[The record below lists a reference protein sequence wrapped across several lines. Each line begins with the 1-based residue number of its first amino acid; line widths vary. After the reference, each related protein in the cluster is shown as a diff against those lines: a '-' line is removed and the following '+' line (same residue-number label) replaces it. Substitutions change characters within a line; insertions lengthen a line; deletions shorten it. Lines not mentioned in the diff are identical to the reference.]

1 MLAAGARVALAPRAS
16 ARARAL
22 RRPDPRAPRPSRPR
36 RLAGVAAAPEGGEDA
51 DASTTRVASGEGDEL
66 LDAENQ
72 PSFSNRWSGSD
83 DSDDSHAAARA
94 ARVAAASHGQ
104 VWDSRPDVVHPERDP
119 HPPPDTGSVDPKTY
133 SDEDI
138 ATMQVDALKHAA
150 VVDSVTARLDRE
162 EKDHRE
168 KNAPRYAPPAT
179 HFPAY
184 ENTDAS
190 GLPLPPTPEFSSL
203 RHVNEEGRRPPHVA
217 VPTDAS
223 SKACVCRYTY
233 DRNVL
238 DHLGED
244 YVLERYDPL
253 ETAALHDD
261 PNAAIENLV
270 PFSVRRACRA
280 DADAAF
286 ANVVLAQGF
295 DWTSAKRFSG
305 PSSFE
310 EGPKKDDASYWKWL
324 TERVCAIAELG
335 ITHLW
340 LPPPSHSASPEGYL
354 PGRLF
359 QLDASR
365 YGTKADLKALCAAL
379 RERGVTPVCDVVINH
394 RTADARGVD
403 GAWNVFADLDADGEP
418 IHWGDWA
425 ITCDDPAFF
434 GKGGPDSGENY
445 GPAPDLDHANPELR
459 FALKRW
465 MAWLRDEIGFGGFR
479 FDFVRGFAPEYV
491 EEYIRSAFPPET
503 ANPGESASGALGEGT
518 TKLGDET
525 CEDDAAGAGDDKAND
540 KTKKTKA
547 VLLENPAFHVGENW
561 VDMHWEG
568 ATLSYDQDGPRS
580 RLVDWIADTHGSCA
594 LFDFPTKGILQRA
607 VTHAEFW
614 RLRDNAGR
622 PPGLLGWVP
631 ARAVTFLENHDTG
644 PPQNHWPFPADRLGL
659 GYAYVLTHPGIPC
672 VFGPHAWGN
681 AFGNDEDAF
690 ARVEKS
696 DEKSGEKKSA
706 EGSDSED
713 SEGPG
718 SLGDVI
724 SRLIALRARHGIRAD
739 AHVKILAAESDLYVA
754 RVAHRLTV
762 KLGPRYDVPAAIAP
776 REPEWRLALSGDDW
790 AVWERA
796 SYEGGEPREAARKT
810 TNALFE
816 EDEEDDG
823 AAAEAVRR
831 VCGAVRATDEDALLF
846 DAAAPV
852 LVGGA
857 LDEAAD
863 PASVGSFFE
872 APTSGFVKP
881 AASWDEEDDEQDA
894 GYSDQR

>member
-1 MLAAGARVALAPRAS
+1 M
-16 ARARAL
+16 
-22 RRPDPRAPRPSRPR
+22 
-36 RLAGVAAAPEGGEDA
+36 
-51 DASTTRVASGEGDEL
+51 
-66 LDAENQ
+66 DAENQ

-83 DSDDSHAAARA
+83 DEDDSHAAARA

-324 TERVCAIAELG
+324 TERACAIAELG

-503 ANPGESASGALGEGT
+503 ANPGESASGALGASFA

-631 ARAVTFLENHDTG
+631 ARGRSSRTTTPARRRTTG
-644 PPQNHWPFPADRLGL
+644 RSPRTDS
-659 GYAYVLTHPGIPC
+659 V
-672 VFGPHAWGN
+672 WGT
-681 AFGNDEDAF
+681 
-690 ARVEKS
+690 R
-696 DEKSGEKKSA
+696 
-706 EGSDSED
+706 
-713 SEGPG
+713 
-718 SLGDVI
+718 
-724 SRLIALRARHGIRAD
+724 
-739 AHVKILAAESDLYVA
+739 
-754 RVAHRLTV
+754 T
-762 KLGPRYDVPAAIAP
+762 
-776 REPEWRLALSGDDW
+776 
-790 AVWERA
+790 
-796 SYEGGEPREAARKT
+796 
-810 TNALFE
+810 
-816 EDEEDDG
+816 
-823 AAAEAVRR
+823 
-831 VCGAVRATDEDALLF
+831 C
-846 DAAAPV
+846 
-852 LVGGA
+852 
-857 LDEAAD
+857 
-863 PASVGSFFE
+863 
-872 APTSGFVKP
+872 
-881 AASWDEEDDEQDA
+881 
-894 GYSDQR
+894 

>member
-1 MLAAGARVALAPRAS
+1 M
-16 ARARAL
+16 
-22 RRPDPRAPRPSRPR
+22 
-36 RLAGVAAAPEGGEDA
+36 
-51 DASTTRVASGEGDEL
+51 
-66 LDAENQ
+66 
-72 PSFSNRWSGSD
+72 
-83 DSDDSHAAARA
+83 
-94 ARVAAASHGQ
+94 
-104 VWDSRPDVVHPERDP
+104 
-119 HPPPDTGSVDPKTY
+119 
-133 SDEDI
+133 
-138 ATMQVDALKHAA
+138 
-150 VVDSVTARLDRE
+150 
-162 EKDHRE
+162 
-168 KNAPRYAPPAT
+168 
-179 HFPAY
+179 
-184 ENTDAS
+184 
-190 GLPLPPTPEFSSL
+190 
-203 RHVNEEGRRPPHVA
+203 
-217 VPTDAS
+217 
-223 SKACVCRYTY
+223 
-233 DRNVL
+233 
-238 DHLGED
+238 
-244 YVLERYDPL
+244 
-253 ETAALHDD
+253 
-261 PNAAIENLV
+261 
-270 PFSVRRACRA
+270 
-280 DADAAF
+280 
-286 ANVVLAQGF
+286 
-295 DWTSAKRFSG
+295 
-305 PSSFE
+305 
-310 EGPKKDDASYWKWL
+310 
-324 TERVCAIAELG
+324 
-335 ITHLW
+335 
-340 LPPPSHSASPEGYL
+340 
-354 PGRLF
+354 
-359 QLDASR
+359 
-365 YGTKADLKALCAAL
+365 
-379 RERGVTPVCDVVINH
+379 
-394 RTADARGVD
+394 D

-434 GKGGPDSGENY
+434 GKGAPDSGENY

-503 ANPGESASGALGEGT
+503 ANPRRERFESVESASFAGE
-518 TKLGDET
+518 LGDET

-672 VFGPHAWGN
+672 VFGPHAWGS

-696 DEKSGEKKSA
+696 DERGESA
-706 EGSDSED
+706 EGSD

-724 SRLIALRARHGIRAD
+724 SRLLALRAKHEIRAD

-796 SYEGGEPREAARKT
+796 SYEGGEPRGYARKT
-810 TNALFE
+810 TNALF
-816 EDEEDDG
+816 EEDDG

>member
-83 DSDDSHAAARA
+83 DEDDSHAAARA

>member
-22 RRPDPRAPRPSRPR
+22 RRPDPRAPRASRPR
-36 RLAGVAAAPEGGEDA
+36 RLARVAAAPEGGEDA

-66 LDAENQ
+66 ADAENQ

-83 DSDDSHAAARA
+83 DEDDSHAAARA

-168 KNAPRYAPPAT
+168 KSAPRYAPPAT

-244 YVLERYDPL
+244 YVLEQYDPL
-253 ETAALHDD
+253 TTAALHDG
-261 PNAAIENLV
+261 PNAAIEDLV
-270 PFSVRRACRA
+270 PFSVRRVCGAA
-280 DADAAF
+280 ADAAF

-305 PSSFE
+305 
-310 EGPKKDDASYWKWL
+310 DDKLSYWKWL
-324 TERVCAIAELG
+324 TERARAIAGLG

-365 YGTKADLKALCAAL
+365 YGTKADLQALCAAL

-394 RTADARGVD
+394 RTADARGAD

-491 EEYIRSAFPPET
+491 EEYIRSAFPPRECET
-503 ANPGESASGALGEGT
+503 G
-518 TKLGDET
+518 TKLDTREDG
-525 CEDDAAGAGDDKAND
+525 EDDVFEDDFENSQK
-540 KTKKTKA
+540 KKKTKA

-644 PPQNHWPFPADRLGL
+644 PPQNHWPFPADRLSL

-672 VFGPHAWGN
+672 VFGPHAWGS

-690 ARVEKS
+690 ARKENVRES
-696 DEKSGEKKSA
+696 DASGGESA
-706 EGSDSED
+706 EGSG
-713 SEGPG
+713 SEGSG
-718 SLGDVI
+718 LGDVI
-724 SRLIALRARHGIRAD
+724 SRLLALRARHGIRAD

-796 SYEGGEPREAARKT
+796 SYEGGEPRGAARKT
-810 TNALFE
+810 INPNP
-816 EDEEDDG
+816 EEDDG

-872 APTSGFVKP
+872 APDEVGFVKP

-894 GYSDQR
+894 GLGNKR

>member
-66 LDAENQ
+66 ADSENQ

-83 DSDDSHAAARA
+83 DEDDSHAAARA

-168 KNAPRYAPPAT
+168 KSAPRYAPPAT

-324 TERVCAIAELG
+324 TERVCAIAGLG

-445 GPAPDLDHANPELR
+445 GPAPDLDHTNPELR

-503 ANPGESASGALGEGT
+503 ANPGESASGALRERT

-525 CEDDAAGAGDDKAND
+525 CEDDDAAGAGDDKAND

-672 VFGPHAWGN
+672 VFGPHAWGS

-696 DEKSGEKKSA
+696 DERGESA
-706 EGSDSED
+706 EGSD

-724 SRLIALRARHGIRAD
+724 SRLLALRAKHEIRAD

-796 SYEGGEPREAARKT
+796 SYEGGEPREAPAARKT
-810 TNALFE
+810 TNALF
-816 EDEEDDG
+816 EEDDG

>member
-83 DSDDSHAAARA
+83 DEDDSHAAARA

-403 GAWNVFADLDADGEP
+403 GAWNVYADLDADGEP

-762 KLGPRYDVPAAIAP
+762 KLGPRYDVPAAISP

>member
-16 ARARAL
+16 RARASSPGPARTSPFASASPRG
-22 RRPDPRAPRPSRPR
+22 RRR
-36 RLAGVAAAPEGGEDA
+36 RPEGGEDA

-83 DSDDSHAAARA
+83 DEDDSHAAARA

-724 SRLIALRARHGIRAD
+724 SRLLALRARHGIRAD

-810 TNALFE
+810 ENFE

>member
-1 MLAAGARVALAPRAS
+1 MLASGSRAALAPRAS
-16 ARARAL
+16 ARARAP
-22 RRPDPRAPRPSRPR
+22 RRPDPRAHRVPRPR
-36 RLAGVAAAPEGGEDA
+36 RLARVSAAPEGGEDA

-83 DSDDSHAAARA
+83 DEDDSHAAARA

-724 SRLIALRARHGIRAD
+724 SRLLALRARHGIRAD

-762 KLGPRYDVPAAIAP
+762 KLGPRYDVPAAISP

>member
-1 MLAAGARVALAPRAS
+1 M
-16 ARARAL
+16 
-22 RRPDPRAPRPSRPR
+22 
-36 RLAGVAAAPEGGEDA
+36 
-51 DASTTRVASGEGDEL
+51 
-66 LDAENQ
+66 DAENQ

-83 DSDDSHAAARA
+83 DEDDSHAAARA

>member
-1 MLAAGARVALAPRAS
+1 
-16 ARARAL
+16 
-22 RRPDPRAPRPSRPR
+22 
-36 RLAGVAAAPEGGEDA
+36 
-51 DASTTRVASGEGDEL
+51 
-66 LDAENQ
+66 
-72 PSFSNRWSGSD
+72 
-83 DSDDSHAAARA
+83 
-94 ARVAAASHGQ
+94 
-104 VWDSRPDVVHPERDP
+104 
-119 HPPPDTGSVDPKTY
+119 
-133 SDEDI
+133 
-138 ATMQVDALKHAA
+138 
-150 VVDSVTARLDRE
+150 
-162 EKDHRE
+162 
-168 KNAPRYAPPAT
+168 
-179 HFPAY
+179 
-184 ENTDAS
+184 
-190 GLPLPPTPEFSSL
+190 
-203 RHVNEEGRRPPHVA
+203 
-217 VPTDAS
+217 
-223 SKACVCRYTY
+223 
-233 DRNVL
+233 
-238 DHLGED
+238 
-244 YVLERYDPL
+244 
-253 ETAALHDD
+253 
-261 PNAAIENLV
+261 
-270 PFSVRRACRA
+270 
-280 DADAAF
+280 
-286 ANVVLAQGF
+286 
-295 DWTSAKRFSG
+295 
-305 PSSFE
+305 
-310 EGPKKDDASYWKWL
+310 
-324 TERVCAIAELG
+324 
-335 ITHLW
+335 
-340 LPPPSHSASPEGYL
+340 
-354 PGRLF
+354 
-359 QLDASR
+359 
-365 YGTKADLKALCAAL
+365 
-379 RERGVTPVCDVVINH
+379 
-394 RTADARGVD
+394 
-403 GAWNVFADLDADGEP
+403 
-418 IHWGDWA
+418 
-425 ITCDDPAFF
+425 
-434 GKGGPDSGENY
+434 
-445 GPAPDLDHANPELR
+445 
-459 FALKRW
+459 

-631 ARAVTFLENHDTG
+631 ARAVTFLENHDPG

-724 SRLIALRARHGIRAD
+724 SRLLALRARHGIRAD

>member
-83 DSDDSHAAARA
+83 DEDDSHAAARA

-762 KLGPRYDVPAAIAP
+762 KLGPRYDVPAAISP

-796 SYEGGEPREAARKT
+796 SYESGEPREAARKT